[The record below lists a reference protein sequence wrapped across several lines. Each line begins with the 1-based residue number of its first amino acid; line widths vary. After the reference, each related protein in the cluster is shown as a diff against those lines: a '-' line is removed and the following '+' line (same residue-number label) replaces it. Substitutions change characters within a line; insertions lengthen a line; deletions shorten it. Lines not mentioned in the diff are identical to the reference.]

1 SIALCICQ
9 LMTNAI
15 RPANTN
21 APTAPA
27 PNSWRRRLRSA
38 SRHGSRLILGISVE
52 APQCQTARG
61 QQCRC
66 ILLHRLSFGLLADLH
81 LTERIAALR
90 FDADSAL
97 NHLGGPRDVG
107 TTAADQ
113 NLLGLLAPGAGGEEE
128 LQRTTHLLTHVVD
141 ERSEH
146 FGLVVARQTAFLLG
160 PPSFFHAE
168 AVRAHDFFRQLLPTE
183 GKVSRIDHFQI
194 AQ

>member
-1 SIALCICQ
+1 
-9 LMTNAI
+9 MTNAI

-38 SRHGSRLILGISVE
+38 SRHGSRLILGMSVE
-52 APQCQTARG
+52 APQCQTAGG
-61 QQCRC
+61 QQRRR
-66 ILLHRLSFGLLADLH
+66 ILLHRLGFGLLADLH

-97 NHLGGPRDVG
+97 NYLSGARDVCAA
-107 TTAADQ
+107 AADQ
-113 NLLGLLAPGAGGEEE
+113 DLLGLLAPRARCEEE
-128 LQRTTHLLTHVVD
+128 LQRAAHLLTHVVD

-146 FGLVVARQTAFLLG
+146 FGLVVAWQPTFLLG

-168 AVRAHDFFRQLLPTE
+168 AVRAHHFFRQLLPTE
-183 GKVSRIDHFQI
+183 GKV
-194 AQ
+194 